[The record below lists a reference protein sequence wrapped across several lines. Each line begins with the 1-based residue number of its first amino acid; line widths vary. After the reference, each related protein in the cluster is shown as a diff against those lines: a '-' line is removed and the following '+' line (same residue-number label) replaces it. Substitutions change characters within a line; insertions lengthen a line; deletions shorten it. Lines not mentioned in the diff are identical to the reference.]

1 MLKGM
6 PLPVADLDTQPFW
19 DGCREGRFLVPR
31 CRACDRFRWPPG
43 PMCPSCQATETDWI
57 EASGRGTVYS
67 WVVAA
72 HPVHPSLVDQV
83 PYVVGLVE
91 LEEGVRVVAN
101 VTGSTP
107 AEVTA
112 GMPVEL
118 YFEDLVEEV
127 RLPNFRR
134 AHASQQGR
142 SR

>member
-1 MLKGM
+1 
-6 PLPVADLDTQPFW
+6 V
-19 DGCREGRFLVPR
+19 
-31 CRACDRFRWPPG
+31 
-43 PMCPSCQATETDWI
+43 
-57 EASGRGTVYS
+57 
-67 WVVAA
+67 

-83 PYVVGLVE
+83 PYVVGLIE

-107 AEVTA
+107 AEVAA

-118 YFEDLVEEV
+118 YFEDLVGEV

-134 AHASQQGR
+134 AHASQEGR